1 MLWGREICCV
11 RGVDRLMIPKTG
23 MTNEEFN
30 TFLEKIEK
38 QPYGNKGYKVVNNK
52 IQGYVNDIDSLKQT
66 VFFILS
72 TERFRYITVSDN
84 VGVELENLYGEDI
97 NLIEVKLKETIENA
111 LLADDRITEI
121 RDFKL
126 TRVKRNTYQIELVIV
141 DNLGNPVDIESEVVV
156 GE

>member
-1 MLWGREICCV
+1 MLWWGEICCA
-11 RGVDRLMIPKTG
+11 RGVDRVMIPKTG

-30 TFLEKIEK
+30 SFLDKIDK
-38 QPYGNKGYKVVNNK
+38 KPYGSKDYRVIDNR

-72 TERFRYITVSDN
+72 TERFRHITVSDN

-97 NLIEVKLKETIENA
+97 NLIEIKLKETIESA
-111 LLADDRITEI
+111 LLADDRIVEI
-121 RDFKL
+121 REFNL
-126 TRVKRNTYQIELVIV
+126 YRVERNTYRVELVII
-141 DNLGNPVDIESEVVV
+141 DNLGSLIDIESEVVV